1 MDFFNISIFYSR
13 YGSFFRFRRQFL
25 QKLLVKLR
33 EDGGSYHILAP
44 ICLFYGFNRLLQLF
58 GRLKTHQGDRL
69 DASLGNASYMAIYMA
84 FGLFTALLFFVRSKN
99 KRSSIWIYAPIIALQ
114 TIVLYY
120 TATRGAILGV
130 IGGLFLASVL
140 IAIFAERKKVK
151 MAAGGFALAVMIL
164 IGGFL
169 AIKNTSFVTSSPVLN
184 RFSGISLKERTTES
198 RLTIW
203 KMSWEG
209 FMEKP
214 VLGWGPE
221 NFNLVFNKY
230 YEPSLYRQEPW
241 FDRAHNVFFDRLVTG
256 GVIGLVSYLGLFFFA
271 VYYLWSRRNKTRFS
285 VYDSA
290 ILTAMFAAYFTHN
303 LFVFDNLIS
312 LILFFTFLAYIH
324 YRRVEGPSVV
334 VHSPESKILS
344 ADDVY
349 KKMYMVAGI
358 TGLAIFSIYYLNIPG
373 IMASKNIIYAM
384 RASSAGDAEG
394 SFRKFQKAISH
405 NSFGSL
411 EAREHMTSF
420 VLSTKDSPSV
430 KPEIRSEMIS
440 YTVDELKKQNEEYP
454 NDIRELLFLGMFY
467 NKTGMYDEAEK
478 TLKEAMAL
486 SPDKQQIYFELG
498 GLYISRNDYVN
509 GLQILKTAFELDETF
524 GEART
529 IYAVASIFAGNEKLA
544 EELMADYGGTVKADE
559 RFLKAYASKNN
570 FTKVV
575 SILNLFIEKEP
586 NNIQHRLRLAAAY
599 LQANQRQ
606 LAIAE
611 IEKSIEINPSFKEQG
626 EYYVNEIKAGRN
638 P

>member
-1 MDFFNISIFYSR
+1 GVNVIVGL
-13 YGSFFRFRRQFL
+13 YG
-25 QKLLVKLR
+25 
-33 EDGGSYHILAP
+33 
-44 ICLFYGFNRLLQLF
+44 LLQLF

-290 ILTAMFAAYFTHN
+290 IL
-303 LFVFDNLIS
+303 S